1 MATRVI
7 SSEFII
13 SSPSYE
19 LCPPSDIPE
28 YAFIG
33 RSNVGKSSLIN
44 AICQKREFA
53 RTSSKPG
60 KTQLINYFEL
70 QSKDDENNLQTRNLV
85 DLPWYGY
92 AKVSK
97 DIRNSWDYVIKE
109 YMIKR
114 KNLSHVLV
122 LIDSRI
128 EPQKS
133 DIEFVNWL
141 YAYKIPFSLVLT
153 KTDKVSQKELST
165 HLKLFMQELRK
176 TMDMMPEHFI
186 TSADKKLWISE
197 LVHAIHQLNKEIS

>member
-85 DLPWYGY
+85 DLP
-92 AKVSK
+92 
-97 DIRNSWDYVIKE
+97 
-109 YMIKR
+109 
-114 KNLSHVLV
+114 
-122 LIDSRI
+122 
-128 EPQKS
+128 
-133 DIEFVNWL
+133 
-141 YAYKIPFSLVLT
+141 
-153 KTDKVSQKELST
+153 
-165 HLKLFMQELRK
+165 
-176 TMDMMPEHFI
+176 
-186 TSADKKLWISE
+186 
-197 LVHAIHQLNKEIS
+197 